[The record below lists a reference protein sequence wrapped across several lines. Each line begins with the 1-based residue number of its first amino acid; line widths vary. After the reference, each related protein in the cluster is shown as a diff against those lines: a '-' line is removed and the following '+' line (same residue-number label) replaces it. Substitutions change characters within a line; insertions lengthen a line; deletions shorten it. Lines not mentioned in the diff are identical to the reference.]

1 MHIEEIR
8 KNPLFKS
15 IETEELQA
23 MMQCVSAR
31 EVSFKKGEFIISSD
45 DTLHLIGL
53 VLQGSVEMVNED
65 HYGRKSILTV
75 MYTDGLFGETFACA
89 EAKRRIVSF
98 QAHEDCT
105 VLLMDYDRIM
115 HSCKVTCLF
124 HHRLIENMV
133 TMIAAKNLELMEK
146 ADIISRPNMREK
158 ILAYLQ
164 KLAQTHASN
173 TFTVPLNRT
182 EMAEYLCVDRS
193 AMTRELSRMREE
205 GILEFQKREFTLRQ
219 P

>member
-1 MHIEEIR
+1 MDIETIK
-8 KNPLFKS
+8 KNPLFNY
-15 IETEELQA
+15 IEEADLKA

-31 EVSFKKGEFIISSD
+31 EAFFKKGEFIISSD

-53 VLQGSVEMVNED
+53 VLEGSVEMVNED
-65 HYGRKSILTV
+65 DYGRKSILTV
-75 MYTDGLFGETFACA
+75 MYTESLFGETFACA
-89 EAKRRIVSF
+89 EAKHRIVSF
-98 QAHEDCT
+98 QAHEDCR

-115 HSCKVTCLF
+115 HSCKVTCPF

-146 ADIISRPNMREK
+146 AEIISRPNMREK
-158 ILAYLQ
+158 ILTYLQ
-164 KLAQTHASN
+164 KLAQTNASN

-193 AMTRELSRMREE
+193 AMTRELSRMRDD
-205 GILEFQKREFTLRQ
+205 GILEFQKREFTLL
-219 P
+219 